1 MSRAKKSC
9 EFESHHRHQPS
20 LVRTSYGWRASF
32 HPLGY
37 GSASQSSP
45 SGMAPAETSCHATN
59 AGVFPRPSRLNEKAH
74 RA

>member
-1 MSRAKKSC
+1 
-9 EFESHHRHQPS
+9 
-20 LVRTSYGWRASF
+20 
-32 HPLGY
+32 LGY